1 MKRREAEAGAE
12 EMLAAM
18 LADAPNRPQSQN
30 HYVVVYV
37 ATTGAGNY
45 FSGAVDVGIEAP
57 YDSEKLTLSF
67 SGAVTLAC
75 RKLADTIAP
84 KNVGQVFSPT
94 GALRVHHVSTGK
106 EEIFAGD
113 AV

>member
-18 LADAPNRPQSQN
+18 LADAPNRLQSQN

-45 FSGAVDVGIEAP
+45 FSGAVDVGIETP

-67 SGAVTLAC
+67 SGAVALAC
-75 RKLADTIAP
+75 QKLAGVIAP
-84 KNVGQVFSPT
+84 KNVGQIFSPT
-94 GALRVHHVSTGK
+94 GTLRVHHVSTGK

>member
-1 MKRREAEAGAE
+1 MKRREAEAAVE
-12 EMLAAM
+12 EMLT
-18 LADAPNRPQSQN
+18 DALKRPQGPN
-30 HYVVVYV
+30 HYVVAYV
-37 ATTGAGNY
+37 AAASTGNY
-45 FSGAVDVGIEAP
+45 FGGTVDVGVEPP
-57 YDSEKLTLSF
+57 YASKKKCTLSF